1 MRDAGLGDVID
12 LGLEAVVPAALLV
25 VRLPVEPLLEQIR
38 RQPSVHRNSKYLMSY
53 GDSMQV
59 YVQRTWKRTCAW
71 TRLQRATTTREKSK
85 QNLLE
90 CFICLCLRVLH

>member
-1 MRDAGLGDVID
+1 
-12 LGLEAVVPAALLV
+12 
-25 VRLPVEPLLEQIR
+25 
-38 RQPSVHRNSKYLMSY
+38 MSY

-85 QNLLE
+85 QKLLE